1 MKKLIFT
8 IVLSV
13 FALSFTN
20 AQKIETKKVFGGYI
34 FSQNDSN
41 LTLSQMQEVMKD
53 NKQAFDLMKSAKSN
67 QTWGMILGVAG
78 GGLVGFPVG
87 TAIGGGEPKWALVGV
102 GAALIV
108 ASIPIVKA
116 VNRKTKE
123 AVDLY
128 NADVPSVSSNLNPSF
143 NFNVKGVSMGISMS
157 F

>member
-13 FALSFTN
+13 FTLSFIN
-20 AQKIETKKVFGGYI
+20 AQKIEMKKVFGGYV

-53 NKQAFDLMKSAKSN
+53 NKQAFDLVKSAKSN
-67 QTWGMILGVAG
+67 QTWGMILGTAG
-78 GGLVGFPVG
+78 GALVGFPIG
-87 TAIGGGEPKWALVGV
+87 TAIGGGEPKWALAGA

-108 ASIPIVKA
+108 ASIPIVKGF
-116 VNRKTKE
+116 NRKTKE

-128 NADVPSVSSNLNPSF
+128 NAGMPSVSSYFNPSF
-143 NFNVKGVSMGISMS
+143 NFNVKGSSMGISMS

>member
-1 MKKLIFT
+1 MGNDFRCC
-8 IVLSV
+8 
-13 FALSFTN
+13 
-20 AQKIETKKVFGGYI
+20 GWW
-34 FSQNDSN
+34 FSWVS
-41 LTLSQMQEVMKD
+41 
-53 NKQAFDLMKSAKSN
+53 
-67 QTWGMILGVAG
+67 
-78 GGLVGFPVG
+78 VG

>member
-78 GGLVGFPVG
+78 GGLVGFP
-87 TAIGGGEPKWALVGV
+87 
-102 GAALIV
+102 
-108 ASIPIVKA
+108 
-116 VNRKTKE
+116 
-123 AVDLY
+123 
-128 NADVPSVSSNLNPSF
+128 
-143 NFNVKGVSMGISMS
+143 
-157 F
+157 

>member
-102 GAALIV
+102 GAAFIV

-143 NFNVKGVSMGISMS
+143 NFSVKGASMGISMS